1 MPTLR
6 HVRSGPKLGLTLG
19 KALRRLAGSCLVAG
33 LALASPVQGQA
44 VGPAAADL
52 SLTLLPEQAL
62 AMARRALDIGRPDL
76 AADIAGQVL
85 QQSPKNAEA
94 TLILAAAQS
103 RLGDA
108 GAAEV
113 AGRRAYQ
120 LGQSG
125 DARFEAAFLTAS
137 ALAAQD
143 QPQRA
148 KLWLRRAD
156 THSQNDADT
165 RLLRKAF
172 SNIDRRTP
180 YKLTFQINGG
190 PSDNVN
196 GGSLHDTFWLDGIF
210 PIPIAQALPGF
221 AVQGQAKLSYRVVE
235 TADRSLSLFGTVS
248 GRKVWLNDRARVLDP
263 AAKASDFGSV
273 GLDLGALY
281 RMRLT
286 DKLGLDVEAQLGHR
300 RLGTGTGRNSQ
311 RLRFSLDQA
320 LAKDR
325 VLSLD
330 LTTTAMQVPDGS
342 SKDSV
347 SVTAEAGLWMPL
359 GRGAV
364 TARLGY
370 DAVMTDARGVAWRGP
385 SLGVDLQ
392 VPPVAGAVDLTLFA
406 TLQMKDYWK
415 TTTAPDVSVELG
427 ASARFGKMSVMGF
440 APTLSLSASRN
451 RSDIV
456 VRDSANTSLSLG
468 LSSTF

>member
-1 MPTLR
+1 MPPLR
-6 HVRSGPKLGLTLG
+6 QGRPGRT
-19 KALRRLAGSCLVAG
+19 LRRLAAVWLAAG
-33 LALASPVQGQA
+33 LAFAAPLHAQTA
-44 VGPAAADL
+44 APADDL
-52 SLTLLPEQAL
+52 SLTMLPAQAL
-62 AMARRALDIGRPDL
+62 TMARRALDLDRPDL
-76 AADIAGQVL
+76 AADIAAQVL
-85 QQSPKNAEA
+85 AQAPKNAEA

-103 RLGDA
+103 QLGHA

-113 AGRRAYQ
+113 AGKQAYR
-120 LGQSG
+120 LGQTG

-156 THSQNDADT
+156 SHSQSAADT
-165 RLLRKAF
+165 RLLRRAF
-172 SNIDRRTP
+172 SSIDRRTP
-180 YKLTFQINGG
+180 AKLTFQISGG

-210 PIPIAQALPGF
+210 PIAIAQALPGF
-221 AVQGQAKLSYRVVE
+221 ALQGQAKLSYRVQE
-235 TADRSLSLFGTVS
+235 TADRSLSVFATLS
-248 GRKVWLNDRARVLDP
+248 GRKVWLNDRARLLDP
-263 AAKASDFGSV
+263 TARASDFGSV
-273 GLDLGALY
+273 GLDLGGLY

-286 DKLGLDVEAQLGHR
+286 DRLGLEVEAQVGHR
-300 RLGTGTGRNSQ
+300 RFGAGADRNSQ
-311 RLRFSLDQA
+311 RLRFSLDRA
-320 LAKDR
+320 LAADR
-325 VLSLD
+325 MLSLD
-330 LTTTAMQVPDGS
+330 LTTTAMQTPDGS

-347 SVTAEAGLWMPL
+347 SVTAEAGLQMPV

-370 DAVMTDARGVAWRGP
+370 DAVMTEARGVAWRGA
-385 SLGVDLQ
+385 SLGMDVRL
-392 VPPVAGAVDLTLFA
+392 PPVAGAVDLTVFG

-415 TTTAPDVSVELG
+415 TTTAPDLSVELG
-427 ASARFGKMSVMGF
+427 ASARFGKLSVMGF